1 MALGKIKADT
11 LEHSTAGSLDTSYV
25 VQGSL
30 KMWVNFNGTGTI
42 AVRDSLNVAS
52 LNDRG
57 AGDYDAN
64 YTANGADLAHGMFPV
79 NQSITLQTDKLPI
92 GCRVTVGSGTAYED
106 DARVLGQVSGDLA

>member
-1 MALGKIKADT
+1 
-11 LEHSTAGSLDTSYV
+11 V

-64 YTANGADLAHGMFPV
+64 YTANLNDVNYSATCDSGADLAHGMFPV